1 MEKDNNPK
9 KTDIYKANEILEKD
23 LASIRTINDWA
34 DEMGYKTKVFA
45 HHYRKAF
52 GLTCKKEMVR
62 IRLQRARD
70 LIGTRTDLK
79 YYQIADM
86 VGLADEY
93 ALNKYFMRH
102 TGNPPSYF
110 RKNGQKKRTEKT
122 GNKTF

>member
-1 MEKDNNPK
+1 MEQDNNHK
-9 KTDIYKANEILEKD
+9 RVDIYKANEILGKD
-23 LASIRTINDWA
+23 LDSIRTIDDWA
-34 DEMGYKTKVFA
+34 DVMGFKTKVFA

-52 GLTCKKEMVR
+52 GHTCKKEMVR
-62 IRLQRARD
+62 IRLQRARH
-70 LIGTRTDLK
+70 LIGTRVDLR

-93 ALNKYFMRH
+93 ALNKYFKRH